1 MYCTFALFSIFSLYF
16 YFYYKR
22 FVTFWQK
29 LFESTKI
36 LSNWNKILTFISK
49 IKCRTFIEHF
59 IAIFYWVWK
68 TFWYLPCLELL
79 ITKNRFYKVVKR
91 GHCISN
97 CFKIYSFHKL
107 NDKNFKKR
115 LISNKFEN
123 DFQSKTLA
131 RNTYLFC
138 SSIYFRWIKHLNQ
151 FNGTLN
157 SQMHITF
164 YSW

>member
-107 NDKNFKKR
+107 NDNITTLKKGWFPTS
-115 LISNKFEN
+115 LKMIFNQKLWLEIHICSVH
-123 DFQSKTLA
+123 QYTLDE
-131 RNTYLFC
+131 
-138 SSIYFRWIKHLNQ
+138 
-151 FNGTLN
+151 
-157 SQMHITF
+157 
-164 YSW
+164 